1 MSKENRWSLE
11 GKRALVTGGS
21 RGIGFAIVREL
32 AQHGAQ
38 VCFIARD
45 AGQLTAGEK
54 KLKAEGLKVAG
65 MQGDVTSEEDRK
77 KALAYTLETYGGL
90 DILVNNAGTN
100 IRKSSVDYTPDEI
113 STILELNFVAAFELT
128 RAAYPQLRERGG
140 SVVNISSIAGHTM
153 VPTGAPYA
161 ASKAGLDHMT
171 RYLAVE
177 WAPDNIR
184 VNSIAP
190 WYVRTPLTEPVLAD
204 PAFYDRVITATPMGR
219 VGNPEEI
226 AAAAAFFCMPAASY
240 ITGQTITADGG
251 FTAQGLV

>member
-1 MSKENRWSLE
+1 
-11 GKRALVTGGS
+11 
-21 RGIGFAIVREL
+21 
-32 AQHGAQ
+32 
-38 VCFIARD
+38 
-45 AGQLTAGEK
+45 
-54 KLKAEGLKVAG
+54 
-65 MQGDVTSEEDRK
+65 
-77 KALAYTLETYGGL
+77 
-90 DILVNNAGTN
+90 
-100 IRKSSVDYTPDEI
+100 
-113 STILELNFVAAFELT
+113 
-128 RAAYPQLRERGG
+128 
-140 SVVNISSIAGHTM
+140 
-153 VPTGAPYA
+153 
-161 ASKAGLDHMT
+161 MT